1 MYRWGWE
8 KTFYNKRKDVYFH
21 IKIYKHVWKDHIF
34 YIEVRIRI
42 ENWWNQNVQKQN
54 ELNDWR
60 ESYESA
66 RI

>member
-42 ENWWNQNVQKQN
+42 EKTDGTKMYKNKTN
-54 ELNDWR
+54 
-60 ESYESA
+60 
-66 RI
+66 